1 VAKPLAERRPLPQPD
16 APRRWYRRIPW
27 LAIALTLAV
36 ILSSGA
42 AVQPI
47 RDAITGADVAE
58 AYLSRPMGYVA
69 IAPLSGVLDT
79 LVLLSLRQH
88 AALLGG
94 AFVVF
99 ALWRVA
105 RAMLTPVTWR
115 NHALAL
121 AVFVV
126 SIIATYAAG
135 ALLPRPMASLQ
146 TDNASIVRVD
156 FHSHTDAS
164 HDGRM
169 SVEDNR
175 RWHEQTGFNV
185 AYITDHGTVAGA
197 ERGIGTNPRT
207 AGEGT
212 TLLQSIEVSWTG
224 EHVSIPNAQRVYSGL
239 LTQNLRD
246 VDPDALR
253 LGSVIPGREP
263 VVIWHHPRDLDR
275 LRAAEGAGAPGIRAI
290 EIVNGAPD
298 KMDDIKPKRDQIVA
312 LARQHN
318 LALVTGS
325 DNHGWGRA
333 APGWTLLRI
342 FNWRAMTPDA
352 LATQI
357 EAMIR
362 TTGVGATRV
371 VERRVADGTRMLW
384 ASVFTV
390 PARMLT
396 TLSSDERVMWV
407 VWTWLVTGGMWLW
420 RRRRATA

>member
-1 VAKPLAERRPLPQPD
+1 MAKPLAERRPLPPPD
-16 APRRWYRRIPW
+16 APHPWYQRVPW
-27 LAIALTLAV
+27 LALAVSLAV

-42 AVQPI
+42 SVQPV
-47 RDAITGADVAE
+47 RDVVTGGDVAA
-58 AYLSRPMGYVA
+58 AYLARPAGYVA
-69 IAPLSGVLDT
+69 LGPLSATLDT

-94 AFVVF
+94 ALVLF
-99 ALWRVA
+99 AAWRVVRSVRTA
-105 RAMLTPVTWR
+105 LTWR
-115 NHALAL
+115 SHALAF
-121 AVFVV
+121 AVF
-126 SIIATYAAG
+126 IASVIALYAAA

-146 TDNASIVRVD
+146 SDNANILHVD

-175 RWHEQTGFNV
+175 AWHRQTGFDV

-197 ERGIGTNPRT
+197 ERAMAANPPR
-207 AGEGT
+207 AGDDVV
-212 TLLQSIEVSWTG
+212 LLQSIEVSWTG
-224 EHVSIPNAQRVYSGL
+224 EHVSIPLAQRTYSGL

-246 VDPDALR
+246 VDPEALR
-253 LGSVIPGREP
+253 LGSLIPNREP
-263 VVIWHHPRDLDR
+263 LLIWHHPRDLSR
-275 LRAAEGAGAPGIRAI
+275 LKPAEGPGTPGIRAI

-298 KMDDIKPKRDQIVA
+298 NMDDVRPQERQIIA
-312 LARQHN
+312 LAQQHN

-333 APGWTLLRI
+333 APGWTLMRI
-342 FNWRAMTPDA
+342 FNWRAMSPDA
-352 LATQI
+352 LAAAI
-357 EAMIR
+357 EGALR
-362 TTGVGATRV
+362 SAGVKATAV
-371 VERRVADGTRMLW
+371 VERRVADSERLLW

-396 TLSSDERVMWV
+396 TLSNDERIAWI
-407 VWTWLVTGGMWLW
+407 VWTWLITAGVWLW